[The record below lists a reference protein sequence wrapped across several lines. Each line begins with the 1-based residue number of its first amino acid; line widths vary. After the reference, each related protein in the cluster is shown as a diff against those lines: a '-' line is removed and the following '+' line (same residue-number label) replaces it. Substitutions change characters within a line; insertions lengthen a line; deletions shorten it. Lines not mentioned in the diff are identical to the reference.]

1 MNMKAEAVTVL
12 AFLMVI
18 LSIFITPITANTE
31 KGIITTSFP
40 YIAEIARMIAG
51 SQWNVTPIVPSG
63 VDPHDYSLSISD
75 VVKLRSST
83 IIVVTNH
90 TYFEQRIIEL
100 VNNGELKPQ
109 KLIVAEEID
118 GLKILVNPDTKKP
131 NLHMI
136 YYDPDNLLLL
146 VREIKKVLV
155 AVDPQ
160 NKDRYEE
167 NYQALASEVQVLKNI
182 YEGKLRIRAVGS
194 TPIVQYAVSWLGVEI
209 TTFLIP
215 EHEAQLSPQKQLEIR
230 RMAENREIE
239 AVVIR
244 ASMSKSGW
252 TPLTQYDQIL
262 VDIARENGL
271 AIIAVPDPLL
281 YNPDL
286 LQCLKNLTSNLQES
300 DIKHEEITGL
310 STGELTAITAIAILV
325 IVAVT
330 IMVIRKR

>member
-1 MNMKAEAVTVL
+1 MKAEAVTAL

-18 LSIFITPITANTE
+18 LSILITPITASAE

-40 YIAEIARMIAG
+40 YIAEIARIIAG
-51 SQWNVTPIVPSG
+51 SEWNVTPIVPAG

-75 VVKLRSST
+75 VEKLRSST
-83 IIVVTNH
+83 MIVVTNH

-109 KLIVAEEID
+109 RLIVAEEIE

-131 NLHMI
+131 NQHMI

-146 VREIKKVLV
+146 AREIKEALV
-155 AVDPQ
+155 TVDPQ

-167 NYQALASEVQVLKNI
+167 NYQALASEVQVLRNS
-182 YEGKLRIRAVGS
+182 YEGKLRMRAVGS

-209 TTFLIP
+209 ITFLIP
-215 EHEAQLSPQKQLEIR
+215 EHEAQLSPQKQLEIQ
-230 RMAENREIE
+230 RMAKNREIE

-271 AIIAVPDPLL
+271 AIMAVPDPLL
-281 YNPDL
+281 YNPNL
-286 LQCLKNLTSNLQES
+286 LQCLKDLTSGLQES
-300 DIKHEEITGL
+300 GSKHEETAGL
-310 STGELTAITAIAILV
+310 STGELTAITAIAVLT
-325 IVAVT
+325 IVATT